1 MVGYAIMYIGM
12 QNTIAK
18 NIILTKNRDALYT
31 AMSTIYI
38 EMRCD
43 KSCQQFQVEKEIL
56 LFKFKFTQ
64 KFIKNYDDDSDKG
77 YILKVDASCSK
88 RLQKK
93 HSDPPQLLERMKIK
107 KYQKFVCNMYGK
119 KNYVVHIKALRCFT
133 W

>member
-43 KSCQQFQVEKEIL
+43 KSCQ
-56 LFKFKFTQ
+56 
-64 KFIKNYDDDSDKG
+64 
-77 YILKVDASCSK
+77 
-88 RLQKK
+88 
-93 HSDPPQLLERMKIK
+93 
-107 KYQKFVCNMYGK
+107 
-119 KNYVVHIKALRCFT
+119 
-133 W
+133 